1 MHDASLSPL
10 RSFRRLPALVLLAAL
25 LAACSDAGSGTTSAA
40 PYRDAGP
47 YVAGVTTLDLGDR
60 KVEVWY
66 PVDRGDQGAAPRD
79 AYYIRDWLPDYVD
92 ALLPADVNPPLV
104 TDAYRD
110 VPASR
115 DGPFPLVLF
124 AHGFAAFRDQSTF
137 LTAHLASWGFVVA
150 APDYLERG
158 LASALGQQPQ
168 VRYEDAQ
175 LSRATVDLV
184 KAANATAGS
193 LLEGIVSAE
202 RSAIVGH
209 SAGGG
214 SAILFGGEPDVVTF
228 VPLSAGARGAGRELT
243 LPDKPSLWLTG
254 AADGVVPL
262 GGVEETYDAA
272 LPPKRIVVIENAG
285 HLAPS
290 DLCAIGASGG
300 GIVAIAIEAG
310 LPVPEQLQ
318 RLGTDGCQPEALAP
332 ADGWPVV
339 KHFVTAQLR
348 WAFGIDPQPVGLSP
362 EAAAGLPEAS
372 FSYRDAL

>member
-1 MHDASLSPL
+1 MRARSLSGLLLSLLLVAPL
-10 RSFRRLPALVLLAAL
+10 PFAG
-25 LAACSDAGSGTTSAA
+25 CSASSSTGGSHAA
-40 PYRDAGP
+40 PYREAGP

-66 PVDRGDQGAAPRD
+66 PVEPGAQGDAPRD
-79 AYYIRDWLPDYVD
+79 AYYIRDWLPDYID

-104 TDAYRD
+104 TEAWRD
-110 VPASR
+110 VPASE

-137 LTAHLASWGFVVA
+137 LTAHLATWGFVVA

-158 LASALGQQPQ
+158 LGNALGQAPQ
-168 VRYEDAQ
+168 VRYGDVE
-175 LSRATVDLV
+175 LGRATVDLV
-184 KAANATAGS
+184 KAENARAGS

-202 RSAIVGH
+202 RIAITGH

-228 VPLSAGARGAGRELT
+228 IPMSAGVRGAGGDIA

-262 GGVEETYDAA
+262 DGVEATYDLAS
-272 LPPKRIVVIENAG
+272 PPKRIVVLDNAG

-318 RLGTDGCQPEALAP
+318 RLGTDGCQAGALPP
-332 ADGWPVV
+332 ADGWPIV

-348 WAFGIDPQPVGLSP
+348 WAFGIDPQPVGLSQD
-362 EAAAGLPEAS
+362 AARGLPEAT
-372 FSYRDAL
+372 FTYREER

>member
-1 MHDASLSPL
+1 MRA
-10 RSFRRLPALVLLAAL
+10 RRGFRLVLSL
-25 LAACSDAGSGTTSAA
+25 LLFPLLVAGCSDGNGPGGGDAA
-40 PYRDAGP
+40 PYREAGP

-66 PVDRGDQGAAPRD
+66 PVDPGAQGGAPRD
-79 AYYIRDWLPDYVD
+79 AYYIRDWLPDYID

-110 VPASR
+110 VPASA

-137 LTAHLASWGFVVA
+137 LTAHLATWGLVVA

-158 LASALGQQPQ
+158 LASALGQAPQ
-168 VRYEDAQ
+168 VRYEDVQ

-184 KAANATAGS
+184 KAENARAGS
-193 LLEGIVSAE
+193 LLAGVVSAE
-202 RSAIVGH
+202 RIAIVGH

-214 SAILFGGEPDVVTF
+214 SAILFGGEPDVVTY
-228 VPLSAGARGAGRELT
+228 VPMSAGVRGAGGDIA

-262 GGVEETYDAA
+262 DGVEQTYRLAP
-272 LPPKRIVVIENAG
+272 PPKRLVVIDDAG

-318 RLGTDGCQPEALAP
+318 RLGTDGCQAGALP
-332 ADGWPVV
+332 PQDGWPVV

-348 WAFGIDPQPVGLSP
+348 WAFGIDPQPVGLSAD
-362 EAAAGLPEAS
+362 AARGLPEAT
-372 FSYRDAL
+372 FSYEEQR

>member
-1 MHDASLSPL
+1 VAPL
-10 RSFRRLPALVLLAAL
+10 PFAG
-25 LAACSDAGSGTTSAA
+25 CSDSSSTGGSDAA
-40 PYRDAGP
+40 PYREAGP

-66 PVDRGDQGAAPRD
+66 PVEPGAQGDAPRD
-79 AYYIRDWLPDYVD
+79 AYYIRDWLPDYID

-110 VPASR
+110 VPASH

-137 LTAHLASWGFVVA
+137 LTAHLATWGFVVA

-158 LASALGQQPQ
+158 LGNALGQAPQ
-168 VRYEDAQ
+168 VRYGDVE
-175 LSRATVDLV
+175 LGRATVDLV
-184 KAANATAGS
+184 KAENARAGG
-193 LLEGIVSAE
+193 LLEGVVSAD
-202 RSAIVGH
+202 RIAITGH

-214 SAILFGGEPDVVTF
+214 SAILFGSEPDVVTF
-228 VPLSAGARGAGRELT
+228 IPMSAGVRGAGGDIA

-262 GGVEETYDAA
+262 DGVEATYDLAS
-272 LPPKRIVVIENAG
+272 PPKSIVVLDNAG

-310 LPVPEQLQ
+310 LPVPPQLQ
-318 RLGTDGCQPEALAP
+318 RLGTDGCQAGALPP

-348 WAFGIDPQPVGLSP
+348 WAFGIDPKPVGLSQD
-362 EAAAGLPEAS
+362 AARGLPEAT
-372 FSYRDAL
+372 FTYREER

>member
-1 MHDASLSPL
+1 MHDAPHLPSRRLL
-10 RSFRRLPALVLLAAL
+10 RLPALLLLPAL
-25 LAACSDAGSGTTSAA
+25 LAGCSDAGSGTTGAA

-60 KVEVWY
+60 RVEVWY
-66 PVDRGDQGAAPRD
+66 PVDPGDQGAAPRD
-79 AYYIRDWLPDYVD
+79 AYYIRDWLPDYID

-104 TDAYRD
+104 TDAHRD

-115 DGPFPLVLF
+115 GGPFPLVLF

-158 LASALGQQPQ
+158 LASALGQQPE
-168 VRYEDAQ
+168 VRYGDVE

-184 KAANATAGS
+184 KAENARAGS
-193 LLEGIVSAE
+193 RLEGLVAAE
-202 RSAIVGH
+202 RVAIVGH

-214 SAILFGGEPDVVTF
+214 SAILFGSEPDVVTF
-228 VPLSAGARGAGRELT
+228 VPLSAGARGGGRELT

-254 AADGVVPL
+254 ATDGVVPL
-262 GGVEETYDAA
+262 AGVEDTYGEAQ
-272 LPPKRIVVIENAG
+272 PPKRIVVIDDAG

-318 RLGTDGCQPEALAP
+318 RLGTDGCQDDALDPE
-332 ADGWPVV
+332 DGWPVV

-348 WAFGIDPQPVGLSP
+348 WAFGIDPRPVGLSQD
-362 EAAAGLPEAS
+362 AAEGLPEAS
-372 FSYRDAL
+372 FSYREVL

>member
-1 MHDASLSPL
+1 MRALISV
-10 RSFRRLPALVLLAAL
+10 RSMLPVLAVSCL
-25 LAACSDAGSGTTSAA
+25 LLGGCSDGSSSATSAA

-60 KVEVWY
+60 RVEVWY
-66 PVDRGDQGAAPRD
+66 PVSPGDQGDAPRD
-79 AYYIRDWLPDYVD
+79 AYFIRDWLPDFID

-104 TDAYRD
+104 TDAYRG

-115 DGPFPLVLF
+115 EGPFPLVLF

-137 LTAHLASWGFVVA
+137 LTAHLATWGFVVA

-158 LASALGQQPQ
+158 LAAQLGQPPAT
-168 VRYEDAQ
+168 RYEDVQ
-175 LSRATVDLV
+175 LGRATVDLL
-184 KAANATAGS
+184 KAENARVGS
-193 LLEGIVSAE
+193 LLEGVVSAE
-202 RSAIVGH
+202 RIAITGH

-214 SAILFGGEPDVVTF
+214 SAIRFGDAPGVLTY
-228 VPLSAGARGAGRELT
+228 VPLSAGARGGGQEIE

-254 AADGVVPL
+254 AADGVVAL
-262 GGVEETYDAA
+262 DGVEAAYARA
-272 LPPKRIVVIENAG
+272 LPPRRIVVIENAG

-318 RLGTDGCQPEALAP
+318 RLGTDGCQPEALDP
-332 ADGWPVV
+332 EDGWPVI

-348 WAFGIDPQPVGLSP
+348 WAFGIDSEPVGLSQG
-362 EAAAGLPEAS
+362 AAADLPEAT
-372 FSYRDAL
+372 FSYRETL

>member
-1 MHDASLSPL
+1 MRVPTVSRFLTS
-10 RSFRRLPALVLLAAL
+10 VLLVSML
-25 LAACSDAGSGTTSAA
+25 LAGCSDGDSGSTTAA

-47 YVAGVTTLDLGDR
+47 YAAGVTTLDLGDR
-60 KVEVWY
+60 QVEVWY
-66 PVDRGDQGAAPRD
+66 PVDPGDQGEAPRD
-79 AYYIRDWLPDYVD
+79 AYYIRDWLPDFID

-104 TDAYRD
+104 TDAYRG

-115 DGPFPLVLF
+115 EGPFPLVLF
-124 AHGFAAFRDQSTF
+124 AHGFAAFRSQSTF
-137 LTAHLASWGFVVA
+137 LTAHLATWGFVVA

-158 LASALGQQPQ
+158 LAAQLGQPPAT
-168 VRYEDAQ
+168 RYEDVQ
-175 LSRATVDLV
+175 LGRATVDLL
-184 KAANATAGS
+184 KAENGRAGS

-202 RSAIVGH
+202 RIAITGH

-214 SAILFGGEPDVVTF
+214 SAILFGAEPDVVTY
-228 VPLSAGARGAGRELT
+228 VPLSAGARGGDEIA

-254 AADGVVPL
+254 ATDGVVSL
-262 GGVEETYDAA
+262 DGVEAAYERA

-290 DLCAIGASGG
+290 DLCAIGATGG

-318 RLGTDGCQPEALAP
+318 RLGTDGCQPEALDP
-332 ADGWPVV
+332 EDGWPVV

-348 WAFGIDPQPVGLSP
+348 WAFGIDPEPVGLSAD
-362 EAAAGLPEAS
+362 AARDLPEAT
-372 FSYRDAL
+372 FSYREEL

>member
-1 MHDASLSPL
+1 MRARSLSGL
-10 RSFRRLPALVLLAAL
+10 LLSLLLLAPLPFAG
-25 LAACSDAGSGTTSAA
+25 CSDSSSTGGSDAA
-40 PYRDAGP
+40 PYREAGP

-66 PVDRGDQGAAPRD
+66 PVEPGAQGDAPRD
-79 AYYIRDWLPDYVD
+79 AYYIRDWLPDYID

-110 VPASR
+110 VPASH

-137 LTAHLASWGFVVA
+137 LTAHLATWGFVVA

-158 LASALGQQPQ
+158 LGNALGQAPQ
-168 VRYEDAQ
+168 VRYGDVE
-175 LSRATVDLV
+175 LGRATVDLV
-184 KAANATAGS
+184 KAENARAGS

-202 RSAIVGH
+202 RIAITGH

-214 SAILFGGEPDVVTF
+214 SAILFGSEPDVVTF
-228 VPLSAGARGAGRELT
+228 IPMSAGVRGAGGDIA

-262 GGVEETYDAA
+262 DGVEATYDLAS
-272 LPPKRIVVIENAG
+272 PPKRIVVLDNAG

-318 RLGTDGCQPEALAP
+318 RLGTDGCQAGALPP
-332 ADGWPVV
+332 ADGWPIV

-348 WAFGIDPQPVGLSP
+348 WAFGIDPKPVGLSQD
-362 EAAAGLPEAS
+362 AARGLPEAT
-372 FSYRDAL
+372 FTYREER

>member
-1 MHDASLSPL
+1 MRAKITL
-10 RSFRRLPALVLLAAL
+10 RSVIPVLLASAL
-25 LAACSDAGSGTTSAA
+25 LLGGCSDSGSGSSSAA

-60 KVEVWY
+60 QVEVWY
-66 PVDRGDQGAAPRD
+66 PVDPGDQGDAPQD
-79 AYYIRDWLPDYVD
+79 AYYIRDWLPDFID

-104 TDAYRD
+104 TDAYRG

-115 DGPFPLVLF
+115 EGPFPLVLF

-158 LASALGQQPQ
+158 LGAQLGQPP
-168 VRYEDAQ
+168 VTTYGDVE
-175 LSRATVDLV
+175 LGRATVDLL
-184 KAANATAGS
+184 KAENARAGS

-202 RSAIVGH
+202 RIAITGH

-214 SAILFGGEPDVVTF
+214 SSILFGGEPDVVTYI
-228 VPLSAGARGAGRELT
+228 PLSAGVRGGGDEIT

-254 AADGVVPL
+254 AADGVVSL
-262 GGVEETYDAA
+262 EGVEAA
-272 LPPKRIVVIENAG
+272 YARAVPPKRIVVIENAG

-290 DLCAIGASGG
+290 DLCAIGATGG

-310 LPVPEQLQ
+310 LPVPPQLQ
-318 RLGTDGCQPEALAP
+318 RLGTDGCQPEALDP
-332 ADGWPVV
+332 EDGWPVV

-348 WAFGIDPQPVGLSP
+348 WAFGIDPEPVGLSAD
-362 EAAAGLPEAS
+362 AARDLPEAT
-372 FSYRDAL
+372 FSYREER

>member
-1 MHDASLSPL
+1 M
-10 RSFRRLPALVLLAAL
+10 RGTRLHGLLLALFVVPLL
-25 LAACSDAGSGTTSAA
+25 LAGCSDSGSGGGSAA

-47 YVAGVTTLDLGDR
+47 YAAGVTTLDLGDR

-66 PVDRGDQGAAPRD
+66 PVDPGDQGDAPRD
-79 AYYIRDWLPDYVD
+79 AYYIRDWLPDYID

-110 VPASR
+110 VPASH
-115 DGPFPLVLF
+115 DGPFPLVIF

-158 LASALGQQPQ
+158 LGSALGQAPQ

-175 LSRATVDLV
+175 LSRAAVDLV
-184 KAANATAGS
+184 KAENARAGS
-193 LLEGIVSAE
+193 GLAGIVSAE
-202 RSAIVGH
+202 RIAIVGH

-228 VPLSAGARGAGRELT
+228 IPLSAGVRGAGGELA

-262 GGVEETYDAA
+262 DGVEATYEQAR
-272 LPPKRIVVIENAG
+272 PPKRIVVIDNAG

-300 GIVAIAIEAG
+300 GIVAIAVEAG

-318 RLGTDGCQPEALAP
+318 RLGTDGCQAGALPPE
-332 ADGWPVV
+332 DGWPVV

-348 WAFGIDPQPVGLSP
+348 WAFGIDPQPVGLSAD
-362 EAAAGLPEAS
+362 AARGLPEATI
-372 FSYRDAL
+372 SYREER

>member
-1 MHDASLSPL
+1 MHDAPICS
-10 RSFRRLPALVLLAAL
+10 RSWLRRLPALLVLPAL
-25 LAACSDAGSGTTSAA
+25 LAACSDSGSGTSAA

-66 PVDRGDQGAAPRD
+66 PVDPGDQGSAPRD
-79 AYYIRDWLPDYVD
+79 AYYIRDWLPDYID

-110 VPASR
+110 VPASK

-168 VRYEDAQ
+168 VRYEDVQ
-175 LSRATVDLV
+175 LSRATVDLL
-184 KAANATAGS
+184 KGENARAAS
-193 LLEGIVSAE
+193 LLAGIVSAE
-202 RSAIVGH
+202 RVAIVGH

-228 VPLSAGARGAGRELT
+228 VPMSAGARGAGRDLA

-254 AADGVVPL
+254 AADGVVPID
-262 GGVEETYDAA
+262 GVEQTYDAA
-272 LPPKRIVVIENAG
+272 LPPKRLVVLENAG

-318 RLGTDGCQPEALAP
+318 RLGTDGCQPEALDP

-348 WAFGIDPQPVGLSP
+348 WAFGIDPRPVGLSQD
-362 EAAAGLPEAS
+362 AAAGLPEAP
-372 FSYRDAL
+372 FSYDEAR